1 MGREERGT
9 IAMIGAGSWG
19 TALSVALGQA
29 GWQVGLWARRAEVAD
44 AIERERRNPQ
54 YLSEFEIPESVRP
67 TADLGEAV
75 SGADMVVLAVPSEGM
90 RGVCERLAPYVNAD
104 QGVVSAAKGLE
115 HGSGRRLSE
124 VIGECLGPGRTGGV
138 AVLSGPNL
146 APEVAAGMATASV
159 AACADPEFA
168 AEVQAALS
176 TPRFRVYT
184 NSDVVGVELGGAL
197 KNIVAIGAGVSD
209 GLGFGDN
216 TKAALV
222 TRGLAEITRLG
233 VALGARPETFRG
245 LSGMGDL
252 VATCAGRKSRNH
264 RVGYELAQGRKL
276 GDILADMAQVAEGV
290 ETTRAAL
297 TLAASVG
304 VEMPIAAAV
313 SGVLFEGTS
322 PLDAVRSLMTRT
334 WRDELDEW
342 GDA

>member
-1 MGREERGT
+1 
-9 IAMIGAGSWG
+9 
-19 TALSVALGQA
+19 V
-29 GWQVGLWARRAEVAD
+29 
-44 AIERERRNPQ
+44 
-54 YLSEFEIPESVRP
+54 
-67 TADLGEAV
+67 
-75 SGADMVVLAVPSEGM
+75 
-90 RGVCERLAPYVNAD
+90 
-104 QGVVSAAKGLE
+104 
-115 HGSGRRLSE
+115 
-124 VIGECLGPGRTGGV
+124 
-138 AVLSGPNL
+138 
-146 APEVAAGMATASV
+146 PEVAAGIATASV
-159 AACADPEFA
+159 AACAEPEFA

-216 TKAALV
+216 SKAALV
-222 TRGLAEITRLG
+222 TRGLAEITQLG

-276 GDILADMAQVAEGV
+276 PDILADMAQVAEGV
-290 ETTRAAL
+290 ETTRAAV

-313 SGVLFEGTS
+313 SRVLFEGTS
-322 PLDAVRSLMTRT
+322 PLDAVSSLMTRT
-334 WRDELDEW
+334 WRDELDE
-342 GDA
+342 